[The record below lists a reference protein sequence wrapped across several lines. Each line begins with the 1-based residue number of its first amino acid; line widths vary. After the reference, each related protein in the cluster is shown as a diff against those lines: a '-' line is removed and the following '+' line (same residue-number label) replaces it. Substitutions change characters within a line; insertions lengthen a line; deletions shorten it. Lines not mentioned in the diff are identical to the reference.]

1 MTTSTRPTTEK
12 RTANLASQAR
22 QLSEHYPELY
32 DHLRRR
38 DKAIERAL
46 RRIPSRADVELS
58 SVFRPRHHLEKALQE
73 LPPGVGD
80 LNGYAPTDSDPTPGL
95 IEEEIIDG

>member
-1 MTTSTRPTTEK
+1 MTTSTRPNTEK
-12 RTANLASQAR
+12 RTASLASQAR

-58 SVFRPRHHLEKALQE
+58 SVFRPRRHLEKALRE
-73 LPPGVGD
+73 LPPGIGD
-80 LNGYAPTDSDPTPGL
+80 LNGHTVQDSDPNLRLTDEG
-95 IEEEIIDG
+95 IIDG